1 MLSTSQ
7 VHVIGLI
14 PKSAYGTCLAL
25 GLVLLAI
32 YIYDQFNSVRY
43 RLAKVLA
50 QQMGYFKNAQGE
62 KMKELSFNS
71 RFVRFSQGHA
81 MSEQGVALAGTDPYL
96 TWNDGK
102 PEVVLT
108 RPEHVKDFFGRE
120 SKGHAKPPHM
130 GMGPY
135 FDRVLGS
142 SVGVL
147 NGDKWKAMRR
157 VFEPHLSHQMAM
169 AFSARFGREVAA
181 WMAELPA
188 EWAKAAGADG
198 APFVVDAATACR
210 FLPFKLVALAL
221 YGDALSEKAYERLL
235 ELNALHEKVMLRA
248 FFGKAERSEVF
259 SRLPSESKALMDQ
272 FEREWRDF
280 NLEIIERA
288 EKEKLSCPVAKMHP
302 SVLDGSVT
310 ERQFLHTIDEILF
323 ANIDVTSS
331 VLAFLLINL
340 ARNRTAQ
347 TQLRAEILAN
357 AADPDAYVQK
367 TDTLLERTCMES
379 IRLCPAAWFSLPEHA
394 TADTTVGG
402 FAIPAGTPCII
413 DWWHLNTQSPVWT
426 KPACFAGD
434 GDGAPDGTAFHPQRF
449 AALAPQE
456 YRWSFLRFGLG
467 SRKCI
472 GKNFGGVIM
481 KAFLVPVLREWRLE
495 SVGLT
500 REEEKGLV
508 ETRQDR
514 FAVTPDRRVRFVPV

>member
-43 RLAKVLA
+43 RLAKVLV

-62 KMKELSFNS
+62 KMKELRFNS

-81 MSEQGVALAGTDPYL
+81 MSEQGVALAGTEPYL

-248 FFGKAERSEVF
+248 FFGKAERSELF

-302 SVLDGSVT
+302 SVLDGSVA

-340 ARNRTAQ
+340 ARNCAAQ

-413 DWWHLNTQSPVWT
+413 DWWRLNTQSPVWT
-426 KPACFAGD
+426 KPTCFPD
-434 GDGAPDGTAFHPQRF
+434 GDTPDGTAFHPQRF

-500 REEEKGLV
+500 KEEERGLV
-508 ETRQDR
+508 ETRKDR
-514 FAVTPDRRVRFVPV
+514 FAVTPDRRVKFVPV